1 MATAKVITANGVS
14 ILEIKKGLGKSFT
27 LEGDEFQQLIEYLQ
41 NEANLD
47 KKSTDI
53 QNGDGKKV
61 TLNNKELRSLA
72 EKLKRLES
80 PTRVVP
86 VDEIEH
92 MRKALESPTEAVK
105 ATPDEILPPL
115 PLDPTAST
123 KQPVVHKPKTI
134 QASKL
139 QVISIQLA
147 TIEWSAYATCPSC
160 KARHCLD
167 IKQSDGTN
175 QSQFAAQCEC
185 GQILFLQK

>member
-1 MATAKVITANGVS
+1 MATAKVITANGAIVS
-14 ILEIKKGLGKSFT
+14 LEIKGRFGKKSFV
-27 LEGDEFQQLIEYLQ
+27 LEDDELTQFAEYLKDE
-41 NEANLD
+41 NNLA
-47 KKSTDI
+47 KEITKLENA
-53 QNGDGKKV
+53 NGDKV
-61 TLNNKELRSLA
+61 TVNNKELRSLA
-72 EKLKRLES
+72 EKLNS
-80 PTRVVP
+80 TRKP
-86 VDEIEH
+86 
-92 MRKALESPTEAVK
+92 LESPTEAAKV
-105 ATPDEILPPL
+105 TPDEILLPL

-123 KQPVVHKPKTI
+123 KQPVAHKPKAS

-160 KARHCLD
+160 KARYCLD

>member
-41 NEANLD
+41 VEANLD

-72 EKLKRLES
+72 EKLKGIGKQPE
-80 PTRVVP
+80 
-86 VDEIEH
+86 
-92 MRKALESPTEAVK
+92 ALELPTEAVK
-105 ATPDEILPPL
+105 TTPDEILLPL
-115 PLDPTAST
+115 PLNPVVST
-123 KQPVVHKPKTI
+123 KQAVAHKPKAT

-147 TIEWSAYATCPSC
+147 TIEWTAYATCPSC
-160 KARHCLD
+160 KARYCLD